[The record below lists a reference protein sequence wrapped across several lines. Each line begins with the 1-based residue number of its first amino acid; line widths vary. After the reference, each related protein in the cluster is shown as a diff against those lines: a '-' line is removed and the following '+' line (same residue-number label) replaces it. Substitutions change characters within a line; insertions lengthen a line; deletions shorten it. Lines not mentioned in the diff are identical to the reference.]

1 MTKPVKSALPPIPD
15 VAGMLAQR
23 RPDHALEQAF
33 YLSDEMF
40 ARDMRDVFMPEW
52 HFAGHVTDIPEPGD
66 FILFELLEESVIL
79 CRDETGRVHALANV
93 CRHRGSRVCLEQGG
107 KARRFSCPYH
117 AWTYNLDGSLFSAR
131 MMGADFD
138 KASNGLKPVPVEIFA
153 GMIFVSFASEPSS
166 FDALRGELDALMAPF
181 GLDRTRIAHRES
193 YPVAANWKLLVE
205 NYNECYHCAPAH
217 PEFARTHPTHMDAD
231 RVKPFNEA
239 MLPRANELGIPT
251 DTVDK
256 VGDLCPPGSVDFT
269 FSRHSLY
276 DGYLTGSQSGQPV
289 APLLG
294 ELKGYDGGACD
305 LYVGI
310 FNPMLV
316 YCDHAV
322 IYRFIPV
329 DKDNS
334 IQEIIWLVRE
344 DAVEGQDYDKAEL
357 TWLWDVTTIAD
368 KLIIEKNQEG
378 VRSRY
383 YEPGQL
389 AGMEAYTRRFLDL
402 YAARLSAGL
411 DAETRP

>member
-1 MTKPVKSALPPIPD
+1 
-15 VAGMLAQR
+15 
-23 RPDHALEQAF
+23 
-33 YLSDEMF
+33 
-40 ARDMRDVFMPEW
+40 MPEW

-79 CRDETGRVHALANV
+79 CRDETGRVQALANV

-251 DTVDK
+251 DTVDR

>member
-1 MTKPVKSALPPIPD
+1 
-15 VAGMLAQR
+15 
-23 RPDHALEQAF
+23 
-33 YLSDEMF
+33 
-40 ARDMRDVFMPEW
+40 
-52 HFAGHVTDIPEPGD
+52 
-66 FILFELLEESVIL
+66 
-79 CRDETGRVHALANV
+79 
-93 CRHRGSRVCLEQGG
+93 
-107 KARRFSCPYH
+107 
-117 AWTYNLDGSLFSAR
+117 
-131 MMGADFD
+131 
-138 KASNGLKPVPVEIFA
+138 
-153 GMIFVSFASEPSS
+153 
-166 FDALRGELDALMAPF
+166 
-181 GLDRTRIAHRES
+181 
-193 YPVAANWKLLVE
+193 
-205 NYNECYHCAPAH
+205 
-217 PEFARTHPTHMDAD
+217 MDAE

-251 DTVDK
+251 DTVDR